1 MLWNSGTTAKFLPDT
16 SYVCVYFNVDHTM
29 ICKREDLSHNAIV
42 NWRIWRRNCLAWCVK
57 TLKSNQFWKTS
68 QEKSRSNRGADTA
81 SDARKGPLSLMW
93 GFATQMLTPIEIR
106 IQIIY
111 SGNTKQR
118 KKRQYVSRVLKVE
131 QATFTPLVFGMTGR
145 MAVECKWYHSRL
157 DELIATMQRAKAVRL
172 PCHGSGV
179 NCHLPC

>member
-57 TLKSNQFWKTS
+57 TFKSNQFWKTS

-81 SDARKGPLSLMW
+81 PDARKGPLSLMW

-118 KKRQYVSRVLKVE
+118 KNASTL
-131 QATFTPLVFGMTGR
+131 ATFAPFVFSMTGG

-157 DELIATMQRAKAVRL
+157 AKLVATTQRAKAMRL

-179 NCHLPC
+179 KCHLPC